1 MWLLLLLLLLLNRIL
16 PFKAKTQC
24 NRKLRALLGL
34 GPAYSFIAVHPN
46 GEQMGKLAAML
57 GTGQLKVA
65 IDRTFPLEQAR
76 CAALEL
82 PVCQA

>member
-1 MWLLLLLLLLLNRIL
+1 MLLLVQIRLFRAEIL
-16 PFKAKTQC
+16 S

-57 GTGQLKVA
+57 GAGQLKVA
-65 IDRTFPLEQAR
+65 IDRTFPLGQAR
-76 CAALEL
+76 YAALKL